1 MKLANLKPS
10 SFIKLVLPLTAVT
23 AGSFWVSLKLF
34 DFAFKRVDYVPETSK
49 EKQQYADQY
58 YEYVD
63 WFHHMP
69 SEEWYLN
76 RNDPRQTDGRNLYSG

>member
-34 DFAFKRVDYVPETSK
+34 DFASSNVKLS
-49 EKQQYADQY
+49 
-58 YEYVD
+58 
-63 WFHHMP
+63 
-69 SEEWYLN
+69 
-76 RNDPRQTDGRNLYSG
+76 